1 MFAVCH
7 VDGRH
12 TAWHRCGEALLDTNS
27 VHSDGVRVPEMEFLA
42 RALLLTICD
51 PLCTCVFM
59 ATKYV

>member
-12 TAWHRCGEALLDTNS
+12 TAWHGSGEALLDTKS
-27 VHSDGVRVPEMEFLA
+27 VHNDGATVPEMEFPA
-42 RALLLTICD
+42 HALLLTICD

-59 ATKYV
+59 AIKYV